1 MNLKMASYR
10 PEKLSIS
17 PHSSPGNAE
26 SVGGTP
32 DTSLTAFSPEDLR
45 RGSFAIALSAG
56 AGAGASSRDD
66 PFVTVTTT
74 AATAAAS
81 RKTTLSANAVT
92 FQPSRADS
100 QSYTIVSKPLAH
112 DLL

>member
-1 MNLKMASYR
+1 MASYR

-45 RGSFAIALSAG
+45 RGSFAITLSAGAGAG

>member
-1 MNLKMASYR
+1 MASYR

-74 AATAAAS
+74 AAAAAAS

>member
-1 MNLKMASYR
+1 MASYR

>member
-1 MNLKMASYR
+1 MASYR
-10 PEKLSIS
+10 PEKLSTS

-32 DTSLTAFSPEDLR
+32 DTSLTAFSPEDVR

-56 AGAGASSRDD
+56 AGAGASSSTRDD

-100 QSYTIVSKPLAH
+100 QSYSVVSKPPAH
-112 DLL
+112 YLL